1 MHAERSDSQ
10 PPEHPSDV
18 ERSVMAVLLTGD
30 HGLWTRSELER
41 EVAGLHSDPADIE
54 EAIGALYGSGL
65 IHVFGEFVTPT
76 RAARNMDELRM

>member
-1 MHAERSDSQ
+1 MNAQCSDSR

-30 HGLWTRSELER
+30 HGVWTRTEIER
-41 EVAGLHSDPADIE
+41 EVAGLRSDPADIQD
-54 EAIGALYGSGL
+54 AIEALYGSGL

-76 RAARNMDELRM
+76 RAARNMDELRI